1 MTISILGAGWLGMP
15 FGKKLVSLG
24 YTVKASTTT
33 EDKLASIEAA
43 GMQAYLLQVST
54 DSVQGNGLD
63 DFFNSDL
70 LVLNIPPGRRN
81 PKVKEAYPRQVG
93 HILRKAK
100 ENGTAKCIFI
110 SSTSVYGDENRV
122 ITEMDTPKPGRNSGH
137 ALIKAEAMVQETFGA
152 SATILRMAG
161 LAGPGRQ
168 MGRFLA
174 GRKNLPNGKAP
185 VNLVHLDDCVGIMLA
200 IIEQDKWSDI
210 YNICADEHPLKEEIY
225 PAQARKLGLEPP
237 TFAPGGDLSY
247 KVISN
252 EKIKRVLGYTFIHPD
267 PMRF

>member
-43 GMQAYLLQVST
+43 GMQAYLLQVSP
-54 DSVQGNGLD
+54 DSVQGNHLD
-63 DFFNSDL
+63 DFFSSDL

-81 PKVKEAYPRQVG
+81 PRVREDYPRQVG
-93 HILRKAK
+93 HLLQKAK
-100 ENGTAKCIFI
+100 ENGTSKCIFI

-122 ITEMDTPKPGRNSGH
+122 ITEMDTPKPDRNSGH
-137 ALIKAEAMVQETFGA
+137 ALMEAEEIARKTFGA
-152 SATILRMAG
+152 RATILRMAG

-174 GRKNLPNGKAP
+174 GRQNLPNGKAP
-185 VNLVHLDDCVGIMLA
+185 VNLVHLDDCIGVLLA
-200 IIEQDKWSDI
+200 IIKQDKFGET
-210 YNICADEHPLKEEIY
+210 YNVCADEHPLKEDIY
-225 PAQARKLGLEPP
+225 PSQARKLGLEPP
-237 TFAPGGDLSY
+237 TFAPGEDLSY

-252 EKIKRVLGYTFIHPD
+252 GKVKSALGYSFIHPD